1 MDKINSLLK
10 IFIVL
15 FILAGCFSWARAEE
29 KIVAVVNNEIIT
41 QRDLESFLNFMRV
54 QLSQQYTSK
63 ELDEKIA
70 VMKSDLL
77 DRLIEDRLIL
87 QEAKKS
93 NLQVDAVRIKSKID
107 ELKKRYNSETEFEN
121 SLKSQGLVEADLEAR
136 IRDQILMFNIV
147 ETKIRDKIV
156 IKPSE
161 ITEYYNKN
169 IADFGLTEEREFQSL
184 TGLDPAKAQKITEDL
199 RQGKDLNDIV
209 KESGFTLNVF
219 SARKGGELK
228 KDVEDVLFNLKIKE
242 ASDPVKI
249 KDNYYVFQLSKIIP
263 AHQQALSEVQH
274 SIQEMLYEKKM
285 QEAMVK
291 LVDQLKKKAY
301 LKKFYSVK

>member
-1 MDKINSLLK
+1 MDKTNSFFK
-10 IFIVL
+10 IFIVS
-15 FILAGCFSWARAEE
+15 FILAGCFSLARAEE

-54 QLSQQYTSK
+54 QLSQQYTFK
-63 ELDEKIA
+63 ELDDKIA
-70 VMKSDLL
+70 VMRSDLL

-93 NLQVDAVRIKSKID
+93 NLQVDAARIKSKID
-107 ELKKRYNSETEFEN
+107 ELKKRYNSETEFEK

-184 TGLDPAKAQKITEDL
+184 AGLDLAKAQKVTEDL
-199 RQGKDLNDIV
+199 RQGKDLNDVV
-209 KESGFTLNVF
+209 KDSGFTLNVF
-219 SARKGGELK
+219 SAHQGGELK

-242 ASDPVKI
+242 VSDPVKI
-249 KDNYYVFQLSKIIP
+249 KDNYYVFQLSKIKP
-263 AHQQALSEVQH
+263 PYQQALKKVQDLIH
-274 SIQEMLYEKKM
+274 EILYEKKM

-291 LVDQLKKKAY
+291 WVVELKKKAY
-301 LKKFYSVK
+301 IKKI